1 MSLTDKSL
9 DMCLE
14 LGKILAETQEFKKM
28 KEAEQNLMHDAE
40 ARKLLED
47 LQMLQAEQRRMQL
60 AGQQLTDADKKKA
73 KEVESLAMNN
83 PVVKASQ
90 HANTDFQAMMNQ
102 ITAKIKE
109 GIRESSR
116 KS

>member
-1 MSLTDKSL
+1 MSLTDKTL

-14 LGKILAETQEFKKM
+14 LGKILADTKEFKKM
-28 KEAEQNLMHDAE
+28 KEAEQNLMHDVE

-47 LQMLQAEQRRMQL
+47 LQMHQAEQRRMQL
-60 AGQQLTDADKKKA
+60 AGQELTEEDKKKT
-73 KEVESLAMNN
+73 KELESLAMNN
-83 PVVKASQ
+83 PTVKASQ
-90 HANTDFQAMMNQ
+90 YANTDFQAMMNQ

-116 KS
+116 MH